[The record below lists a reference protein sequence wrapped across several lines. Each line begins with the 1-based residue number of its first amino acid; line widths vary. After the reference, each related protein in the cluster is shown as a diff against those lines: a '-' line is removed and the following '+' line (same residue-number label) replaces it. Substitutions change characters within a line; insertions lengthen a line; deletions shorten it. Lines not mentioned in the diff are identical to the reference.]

1 MTASNAYARSDDRE
15 GKGSVKRSNRLAR
28 DGGSHWRLW
37 HSAAYLLL
45 ASLCVAFVAGCGG
58 AGPTLTV
65 QLSPNNAQTVDEGQ
79 PLFFTAS
86 VSDNNT
92 RGVTWTLTG
101 SGCAGTGCGVLSAVT
116 TTSVT
121 YTAPTGRTSQLSVTL
136 QATAV
141 TNHNATA
148 TVAITVVL
156 PPQFTTLTLPNGTN
170 GIPYSQTI
178 VVTGGVPPL
187 TFTIPAANGT
197 LPSGLTL
204 NISGTI
210 SGRPSGPGNQQNPEL
225 FTVVVTDNGSTPLSV
240 TSPQYSISIA
250 PAPPLSITS
259 SGALPPA
266 TLNKLYSTRIHTSG
280 GTTPFSWS
288 IPSGSLPPGLTLD
301 PVAGVLSGTPTV
313 AQALPFSFTPQ
324 VQDSSIPVQTR
335 TTAAPLT
342 IAVAPPP
349 PPVIT
354 TTGPALPA
362 GETVQPY
369 STSIQVTGGVPPYT
383 WSLSS
388 GQLPA
393 GLSLNS
399 GSGQISGTPILAS
412 SSGTTSI
419 FTIQVQDSETVPQQ
433 TAPTQFSILITQG
446 NNNPNALLSGSYA
459 FLFTGFDSM
468 GTVIS
473 SGVFTANANGQITSG
488 LEDVNRASGVTLGAT
503 IGGTYAMNSEG
514 TGTMQLVATSATK
527 VQLVSDYQI
536 VLDSEGVLHFF
547 ENDKNNPTPP
557 PLPTH
562 GAGVIKPQLSTSF
575 GPADFSGNYAF
586 GFTGQDFS
594 SKPFTLAGF
603 VHADGSS
610 NLTPGMVDF
619 NDAGSYNSELPLSGN
634 FSITNAPGRGTAS
647 MVFAALGSPQMV
659 LDYTFYFVSQ
669 NDLFFIEA
677 DPTDATHPRIAGE
690 MTLQNPGEQFTSS
703 SLSGG
708 SVVSGAGLDT
718 SSNPSAFAGQLLPAD
733 PSCAA
738 GTTISLTS
746 DQNDGGTIT
755 GPTSA
760 CGTYNVFPNGRAGF
774 SNLSPRVAAAYLTDV
789 NQGFLI
795 GMDSAATLGLVESQS
810 GGPPFSA
817 ASIQGGYTLSA
828 PVIAGPNVNN
838 LLGQFSCLLG
848 NGSMAGTLEE
858 IDPNGTPNSIP
869 PVTLTFTVTD
879 STRGRGTVSTLTPH
893 FPSSLAF
900 YIVSPSKIRMVSADS
915 TDQNPQVIFLDH

>member
-1 MTASNAYARSDDRE
+1 M
-15 GKGSVKRSNRLAR
+15 
-28 DGGSHWRLW
+28 
-37 HSAAYLLL
+37 
-45 ASLCVAFVAGCGG
+45 
-58 AGPTLTV
+58 
-65 QLSPNNAQTVDEGQ
+65 
-79 PLFFTAS
+79 
-86 VSDNNT
+86 
-92 RGVTWTLTG
+92 
-101 SGCAGTGCGVLSAVT
+101 
-116 TTSVT
+116 
-121 YTAPTGRTSQLSVTL
+121 
-136 QATAV
+136 
-141 TNHNATA
+141 
-148 TVAITVVL
+148 
-156 PPQFTTLTLPNGTN
+156 
-170 GIPYSQTI
+170 
-178 VVTGGVPPL
+178 
-187 TFTIPAANGT
+187 
-197 LPSGLTL
+197 
-204 NISGTI
+204 
-210 SGRPSGPGNQQNPEL
+210 
-225 FTVVVTDNGSTPLSV
+225 
-240 TSPQYSISIA
+240 
-250 PAPPLSITS
+250 
-259 SGALPPA
+259 
-266 TLNKLYSTRIHTSG
+266 
-280 GTTPFSWS
+280 
-288 IPSGSLPPGLTLD
+288 
-301 PVAGVLSGTPTV
+301 
-313 AQALPFSFTPQ
+313 
-324 VQDSSIPVQTR
+324 
-335 TTAAPLT
+335 
-342 IAVAPPP
+342 
-349 PPVIT
+349 
-354 TTGPALPA
+354 
-362 GETVQPY
+362 
-369 STSIQVTGGVPPYT
+369 
-383 WSLSS
+383 
-388 GQLPA
+388 
-393 GLSLNS
+393 
-399 GSGQISGTPILAS
+399 
-412 SSGTTSI
+412 
-419 FTIQVQDSETVPQQ
+419 
-433 TAPTQFSILITQG
+433 
-446 NNNPNALLSGSYA
+446 
-459 FLFTGFDSM
+459 
-468 GTVIS
+468 
-473 SGVFTANANGQITSG
+473 
-488 LEDVNRASGVTLGAT
+488 
-503 IGGTYAMNSEG
+503 
-514 TGTMQLVATSATK
+514 
-527 VQLVSDYQI
+527 
-536 VLDSEGVLHFF
+536 
-547 ENDKNNPTPP
+547 
-557 PLPTH
+557 
-562 GAGVIKPQLSTSF
+562 STSF